1 MDHKY
6 VVDGKRVILE
16 NRPFIHYKYRGEAM
30 AMARSGQARPGQI
43 EDSSD
48 EFPRDI
54 ARYVWSLSEV
64 TLPQEAW
71 MREARVKLS
80 WHSLTVSHPWTL

>member
-80 WHSLTVSHPWTL
+80 WHILTVRHPWTL

>member
-16 NRPFIHYKYRGEAM
+16 NRPFIHYKYHGEAM

-43 EDSSD
+43 EDISD

-80 WHSLTVSHPWTL
+80 WHSLTVRHPWTL

>member
-1 MDHKY
+1 MNHKY

-54 ARYVWSLSEV
+54 VRYVWSLSEV

-80 WHSLTVSHPWTL
+80 

>member
-16 NRPFIHYKYRGEAM
+16 NRPFIHYKYHGEAM
-30 AMARSGQARPGQI
+30 AMARSQTRPGQI

-80 WHSLTVSHPWTL
+80 WHSLTVRHPWTL

>member
-30 AMARSGQARPGQI
+30 AMARSGQARLKI
-43 EDSSD
+43 VLMSSL
-48 EFPRDI
+48 EI
-54 ARYVWSLSEV
+54 
-64 TLPQEAW
+64 
-71 MREARVKLS
+71 
-80 WHSLTVSHPWTL
+80 

>member
-16 NRPFIHYKYRGEAM
+16 NRPFIHYKYHGEAM
-30 AMARSGQARPGQI
+30 ARSRPGQI

-80 WHSLTVSHPWTL
+80 WHSLTVRHLWTL